1 MSDATIPSGG
11 TRKRL
16 DHIDAMRP
24 LKQFAVISTHALL
37 FLVPATLT
45 QQNLLIGTHFS
56 REAFL
61 FVSAC
66 MLTYSYRNLDHFN
79 LAHYWKRRWW
89 SVGVPYFTWT
99 AIYFVYLNTFTLKG
113 MLPNYQWSSTPF
125 WSWESLRHLWLL
137 TSQGFYH
144 LYYLLVIL
152 QFYVV
157 FPFLLRLAHR
167 FRKYHGRILIA
178 IAVLHSVYAAAFLSI
193 YNFLTSI
200 HLLPHGPS
208 GFWQSRLF
216 LSYLPF
222 LVGGLFVALRLD
234 EFHEWVLRRK
244 FLIPALTVSAYGVAL
259 VANTFTTPTWWDRIL
274 APGYDPFG
282 FITLP
287 YNVGAVLCI
296 YLLGV
301 WLVAPRRSNF
311 TRRAVN
317 VGSDG
322 AYGIYLAQMM
332 WIPIITILSQR
343 YFGGVMWPIRA
354 VAGVLIVYS
363 LGLVLSALAART
375 PFARALAGRSPI
387 PWRTPF
393 VRRASQGPL
402 DATETD

>member
-1 MSDATIPSGG
+1 MSESTIPSGG

-37 FLVPATLT
+37 FLVPPTLV
-45 QQNLLIGTHFS
+45 QENLLIGTHFS

-89 SVGVPYFTWT
+89 SVGVPYLTWT
-99 AIYFVYLNTFTLKG
+99 VIYFLYLTRFSTSGLFPAN
-113 MLPNYQWSSTPF
+113 QWDSTPF
-125 WSWESLRHLWLL
+125 WSWAMLNHFWQLM
-137 TSQGFYH
+137 SQGYYH

-152 QFYVV
+152 QFYAV
-157 FPFLLRLAHR
+157 FPLLLRLAHR
-167 FRKYHGRILIA
+167 FRDYHGRIFIA
-178 IAVLHSVYAAAFLSI
+178 IVILHSVYAATFRSI
-193 YNFLTSI
+193 FSFLTTI
-200 HLLPHGPS
+200 HLLPHGPYW
-208 GFWQSRLF
+208 FWQSRLF

-234 EFHEWVLRRK
+234 EFHDWVLRRK
-244 FLIPALTVSAYGVAL
+244 FVIPVFTVAAYGVAL
-259 VANTFTTPTWWDRIL
+259 VANSFTTPTWWDRIL

-282 FITLP
+282 FVTLP
-287 YNVGAVLCI
+287 YNIGAVLCI

-301 WLVAPRRSNF
+301 WLVSPRRSDL

-322 AYGIYLAQMM
+322 AYGIYLAQMI
-332 WIPIITILSQR
+332 WIPIIKDLSAR
-343 YFGGVMWPIRA
+343 YAGGVPWPVRA
-354 VAGVLIVYS
+354 VVGVLVVYA
-363 LGLVLSALAART
+363 LGLAVSALAART
-375 PFARALAGRSPI
+375 PFARALAGRSRI
-387 PWRTPF
+387 PWRTPL
-393 VRRASQGPL
+393 VRRTSQGPL